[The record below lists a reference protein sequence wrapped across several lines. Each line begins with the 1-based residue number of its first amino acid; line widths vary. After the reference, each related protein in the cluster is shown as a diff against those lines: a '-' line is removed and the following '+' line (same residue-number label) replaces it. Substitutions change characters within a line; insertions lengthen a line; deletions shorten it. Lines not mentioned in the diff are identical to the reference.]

1 MNSSLKKSLYLGL
14 AAVSFIAAA
23 GAATT
28 NASAKTYAKISSYP
42 ALSAKAADRNV
53 ALNGTNAIY
62 TKAGTLKGAKVVA
75 SKTTVKNLMKST
87 SSKKNFRVYK
97 AAVTNR
103 GSVYYKVVSF
113 DKSYRGWI
121 YGGKT
126 ANTFAGGIK
135 SYDTF
140 TAGTLTTEQKD
151 NTFTIANPGTAN
163 DNKTVTYKAPAW
175 TQYKVGRQITDSTSY
190 ASAKFN
196 ITQVG
201 TRTKEGDTWVYVTAA
216 DSANSA
222 ANGWI
227 LYSGLKSSGVTA
239 AEGVTVNYIP
249 AGTTT
254 VVESKVI
261 EVPADGNFT
270 EALAKNNVPAGYTYS
285 SINNGSNSATVAKG
299 GTVSVNV
306 TKNAPVSALN
316 VTLQAGA
323 SATASN
329 LYDQL
334 TSTQK
339 TSLQS
344 ALKTAAENTPVGSIL
359 TVAQQAKIITDA
371 GLSTITYKDGTTTK
385 TATLQDSMMNDYTVP
400 TTNAKFTAV
409 YSVK

>member
-113 DKSYRGWI
+113 DKAYRGWI

-239 AEGVTVNYIP
+239 AEGVTVNYLNK
-249 AGTTT
+249 ATGQQVGT
-254 VVESKVI
+254 KI
-261 EVPADGNFT
+261 IAVPADKTLDKDDVNGY
-270 EALAKNNVPAGYTYS
+270 VPAGYSYD
-285 SINNGSNSATVAKG
+285 SIGKTAVTAGSTSVAY
-299 GTVSVNV
+299 VNA
-306 TKNAPVSALN
+306 NAPLTTASVTAANVAGGSSVAGPTFTTDQNTKVNDAVKALN
-316 VTLQAGA
+316 
-323 SATASN
+323 
-329 LYDQL
+329 
-334 TSTQK
+334 
-339 TSLQS
+339 
-344 ALKTAAENTPVGSIL
+344 IL
-359 TVAQQAKIITDA
+359 SGQTVTVAQQQSI
-371 GLSTITYKDGTTTK
+371 LSTAGVSSFNSADGK
-385 TATLQDSMMNDYTVP
+385 THYELVTSSLSDVKTPAETGTAAALTINAKYTV
-400 TTNAKFTAV
+400 TTN
-409 YSVK
+409 